1 MSFNISNGL
10 WFSLKIQGL
19 IWFDSRDAVQSP
31 EHLIVI
37 ENKEVF
43 KKCWRCQKNMGSN
56 LRPSYWSYMG
66 KFEASERI
74 KIIVD
79 CNTPNKKQSMSL
91 HWYKKFFF
99 NRGIEGKAIFY
110 RRMPTSKCRS
120 NNRNI
125 ITTIVIIDS
134 GNNQWMPTLLD
145 ERLLGNRVFTQFQS
159 VTAEITY

>member
-1 MSFNISNGL
+1 MFSLKGGGAKKMCFNISNGL

-37 ENKEVF
+37 ENKEVL
-43 KKCWRCQKNMGSN
+43 KKWWRCQKNMGSN
-56 LRPSYWSYMG
+56 LRPSHWSYMG

-91 HWYKKFFF
+91 HWLKKIFLIGEVKGELFFTEECQLV
-99 NRGIEGKAIFY
+99 NVEAI
-110 RRMPTSKCRS
+110 T
-120 NNRNI
+120 
-125 ITTIVIIDS
+125 
-134 GNNQWMPTLLD
+134 
-145 ERLLGNRVFTQFQS
+145 
-159 VTAEITY
+159 EIS